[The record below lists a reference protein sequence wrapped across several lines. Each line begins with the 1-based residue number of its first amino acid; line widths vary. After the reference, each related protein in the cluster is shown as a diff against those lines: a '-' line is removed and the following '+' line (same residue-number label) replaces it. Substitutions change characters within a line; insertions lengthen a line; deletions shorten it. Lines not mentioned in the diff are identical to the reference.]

1 MLFEFDPLAEQ
12 KAKLKVVGV
21 GGAGGNAIN
30 RMISTNMEGVDF
42 IVINTDSQDLEN
54 NAAEQK
60 IQIGSTLTKGLGAG
74 AQSTI
79 GLEAMETDR
88 EAVQT
93 LLEGADM
100 VFITAGMGGGTGTG
114 AAPVIA
120 QIARELDI
128 LTVGI
133 VTLPFNFEGP
143 KRMNRG
149 LAGISEMRKTSD
161 TLLIIPNQK
170 LMSIVDKN
178 TTLTAAF
185 HLADSILNQAA
196 KGISDLIN
204 VHGMIN
210 LDFADVETIM
220 KNMGEAIMG
229 TGVATGEERAVLSA
243 QQAIASPLLDNASI
257 SGAQGILVNI
267 TGGKDLKLFEVEE
280 AVNKVRAEVDSEAE
294 VIIGSI
300 TDSSLE
306 GKMRVSIV
314 ATSLDGISPEEKSVV
329 SMVHRIHNRNSGYL
343 NPAINPKATN
353 AANNDGSLNSTP
365 IYGANALK
373 IDQDLEKENV
383 SVEQNNISIQDDSL
397 NEISLDS
404 LDYIENTKQNNQE
417 ENQQQ
422 KDVFESESHEEKE
435 KTTPQLFSEEEDVD
449 SFKQEINSEKESE
462 SLIDKDDEEDF
473 EIPAF
478 LRKQKN

>member
-42 IVINTDSQDLEN
+42 IVINTDAQDLEN

-114 AAPVIA
+114 ASPVIA

-149 LAGISEMRKTSD
+149 LAGISEMRKTCD

-267 TGGKDLKLFEVEE
+267 TGGKDLTLHEVDEATSIIFEE
-280 AVNKVRAEVDSEAE
+280 AGNDANIIFGAVIDPKLEEEIQVTVIATGFNNHKYREDSDENPPITKAPQREVNRMLGEKINVSLCEQKNTPKEMASEDE
-294 VIIGSI
+294 RPKPNMLI
-300 TDSSLE
+300 D
-306 GKMRVSIV
+306 
-314 ATSLDGISPEEKSVV
+314 DD
-329 SMVHRIHNRNSGYL
+329 
-343 NPAINPKATN
+343 NPV
-353 AANNDGSLNSTP
+353 
-365 IYGANALK
+365 IYGND
-373 IDQDLEKENV
+373 I
-383 SVEQNNISIQDDSL
+383 
-397 NEISLDS
+397 
-404 LDYIENTKQNNQE
+404 
-417 ENQQQ
+417 
-422 KDVFESESHEEKE
+422 
-435 KTTPQLFSEEEDVD
+435 
-449 SFKQEINSEKESE
+449 
-462 SLIDKDDEEDF
+462 

-478 LRKQKN
+478 IRRQHE